1 MFRRRGTSARDQ
13 HTVNPQRQG
22 EERSPRRGRRYL
34 AGFSWVTFLLVLG
47 LLGMLTSGSDAA
59 GVAPVEATYHGVKTH
74 HGFATTADYDA
85 WTYGDILMYTPPGQV
100 SQEMANQWLAWQ
112 ATTDDILRKLINND
126 EVFEGKYRG
135 NVGEFG
141 RVKSIATPT
150 DSCGAGCGN
159 KNLAE
164 GVGIIDKMIAEPDN
178 YEHQWILFYEQARG
192 GQDEVFD
199 LSASWPREM
208 YVLPHLAAA
217 LTFYEI
223 GGMDGLQKGV
233 PADILAGK
241 QKWEDS
247 GLNYVETF
255 VEREQR
261 WFDAKYE
268 DGTIIYPPQ
277 PSLLLH
283 IGIED
288 GLETLGQVLT
298 NLGHYPDNFVY
309 ENSTD
314 AICDFQ
320 AAVNDATGNKYADY
334 MVNDWGMPGNCD
346 YDMGQATSTAN
357 FPDDL
362 RFESNGLCVE
372 PDFMP
377 NAARTGSY
385 PCNGS
390 DAQKVK
396 FTPVN
401 DTQFLVQFQSDDE
414 CLEGPIVWS
423 CHGGSHQLWEWRG
436 EHQLFNVGNQKCLAA
451 HPHNRWSGGLL
462 TLEECADV
470 PAQRINTGGT
480 VVATTTTAPPTT
492 APPEPPPSEPTTT
505 MPPPPPPTE
514 PTSTTT
520 EAPTTT
526 TVPETTT
533 TTGPT
538 TTVVTP
544 ADELTIWA
552 HGATGD
558 ERLEVRVDGKPV
570 ATVELSSELAGYSA
584 VVPSGTEM
592 SSIQVAFV
600 NDAYREDYDRNVTV
614 DRVAFGGVEYES
626 EAEATYAYGAFFDS
640 RCQAG
645 KLKTDTLHCNG
656 YFQYDGADVA
666 MDGKLTVRARGYTG
680 DELFDVVVNG
690 STVAS
695 VAVSTDVAD
704 YTVDVPADAAIGDI
718 KILFTNDAVAGDYDR
733 NLYVDYVMLEGTRYE
748 SESSSTYVDGSFRD
762 GTCQAG
768 NLLTEVLHCQGH
780 FEYGN

>member
-1 MFRRRGTSARDQ
+1 MFRRGGEVHDGTGGSTGPLEDGQPA
-13 HTVNPQRQG
+13 G
-22 EERSPRRGRRYL
+22 RRRRYL
-34 AGFSWVTFLLVLG
+34 AGFSSIVVVFVLG
-47 LLGMLTSGSDAA
+47 LVGALTTGSDAA
-59 GVAPVEATYHGVKTH
+59 GGVAPVEAAYHGVKTH

-85 WTYGDILMYTPPGQV
+85 WTYGDMLMYTPPGQV

-112 ATTDDILRKLINND
+112 ATTDNILRKLVNND

-135 NVGEFG
+135 NVEGFG
-141 RVKSIATPT
+141 RVKAIATPT

-208 YVLPHLAAA
+208 YVLPHLVAA

-247 GLNYVETF
+247 GLNYIETF

-261 WFDAKYE
+261 WFGQKYE
-268 DGTIIYPPQ
+268 DGSFIYPPQ

-288 GLETLGQVLT
+288 GLDTLAQVLT
-298 NLGHYPDNFVY
+298 NLGHYPDNFMY

-320 AAVNDATGNKYADY
+320 AAVNDATGNKYANW
-334 MVNDWGMPGNCD
+334 MVNDWGLPGNCD

-372 PDFMP
+372 SDFMP

-396 FTPVN
+396 FTPIN

-414 CLEGPIVWS
+414 CLEGPIVWA
-423 CHGGSHQLWEWRG
+423 CNDGAHQLWEWRG
-436 EHQLFNVGNQKCLAA
+436 EHQLYNVGNQKCLSAL
-451 HPHNRWSGGLL
+451 PQNRWGGGLL

-480 VVATTTTAPPTT
+480 VIATTTTAPPESTTT
-492 APPEPPPSEPTTT
+492 APPES
-505 MPPPPPPTE
+505 
-514 PTSTTT
+514 
-520 EAPTTT
+520 TTT
-526 TVPETTT
+526 TVAP
-533 TTGPT
+533 
-538 TTVVTP
+538 P
-544 ADELTIWA
+544 ADNMTVWA
-552 HGATGD
+552 SGSTGD
-558 ERLEVRVDGKPV
+558 ERLEIHVDGKAV
-570 ATVELSSELAGYSA
+570 ASLELTTEMDGYS
-584 VVPSGTEM
+584 VMIPTGTELL
-592 SSIQVAFV
+592 SIQVAFV
-600 NDAYREDYDRNVTV
+600 NDAYRDGYDRNVTV
-614 DRVAFGGVEYES
+614 DRVIFNGVESPS
-626 EAEATYAYGAFFDS
+626 EAEATYADGAFLDA

-656 YFQYDGADVA
+656 FFQYAGADVS
-666 MDGKLTVRARGYTG
+666 MDGELTIRARGYTG
-680 DELFDVVVNG
+680 DELVDVVVKG
-690 STVAS
+690 VTVAS
-695 VAVSTDVAD
+695 AAVSTDLAD
-704 YTVDVPADAAIGDI
+704 YDVAVPEDVTIADIQI
-718 KILFTNDAVAGDYDR
+718 VFTNDAVSGDYDR
-733 NLYVDYVMLEGTRYE
+733 NLFVDHVMFEGVRYE
-748 SESSSTYVDGSFRD
+748 SEASTTHVDGAFRD
-762 GTCQAG
+762 GSCQSG
-768 NLLTEVLHCQGH
+768 NLLTEVLHCQGY
-780 FEYGN
+780 FTYSD